1 MGLMGASGLSA
12 RKIIDLIYPVGSIY
26 ISASGVSPQSLFGGS
41 WEQIQ
46 GRFMLTSGN
55 GYSLGATGG
64 EATHTLT
71 QSEIPN
77 YTIPQTSLTG
87 QMSGGDTRLG
97 PTNSSVNG
105 IVRNNG
111 GSFGYTVAR
120 NAGSDNNGF
129 GTITINASHSHS
141 SGGGG
146 RAHNNM
152 PPYIVV
158 NAWKRTA

>member
-26 ISASGVSPQSLFGGS
+26 TSANNVSPETLFGGT

-46 GRFMLTSGN
+46 GKFMLTSGN

-64 EATHTLT
+64 EAAVTLNIN
-71 QSEIPN
+71 QIPSHRHNGITTRWVEPAQFGPSCGPEGGSNFTVTKDNGSSGYYTN
-77 YTIPQTSLTG
+77 YT
-87 QMSGGDTRLG
+87 
-97 PTNSSVNG
+97 
-105 IVRNNG
+105 
-111 GSFGYTVAR
+111 
-120 NAGSDNNGF
+120 
-129 GTITINASHSHS
+129 
-141 SGGGG
+141 GGGQ
-146 RAHNNM
+146 AHNNM

>member
-26 ISASGVSPQSLFGGS
+26 TSANNVSPQSLFGGS

-55 GYSLGATGG
+55 GYNLGATGG

-71 QSEIPN
+71 
-77 YTIPQTSLTG
+77 
-87 QMSGGDTRLG
+87 
-97 PTNSSVNG
+97 VNEMPAHSHTP
-105 IVRNNG
+105 NG
-111 GSFGYTVAR
+111 GGQFATNGTGPSA
-120 NAGSDNNGF
+120 GF
-129 GTITINASHSHS
+129 GSGPYWFMQSNTSTV
-141 SGGGG
+141 GGGA
-146 RAHNNM
+146 AHNNM

>member
-26 ISASGVSPQSLFGGS
+26 TSANNVSPETLFGGT

-46 GRFMLTSGN
+46 GKFMLTSGN
-55 GYSLGATGG
+55 GYSLGETGG

-71 QSEIPN
+71 QDEIPN

-87 QMSGGDTRLG
+87 TMKGGDTRLG
-97 PTNSSVNG
+97 PTNSSVGG
-105 IVRNNG
+105 IIRNDG
-111 GSFGYTVAR
+111 GSFNYSTAREGGDWNGYG
-120 NAGSDNNGF
+120 N
-129 GTITINASHSHS
+129 ITINASHSHS

-146 RAHNNM
+146 QAHNNM

-158 NAWKRTA
+158 NAWKRIE

>member
-1 MGLMGASGLSA
+1 MGLMGANGLST

-26 ISASGVSPQSLFGGS
+26 MSANAVSPAKLFGGR

-71 QSEIPN
+71 VNEMPSH
-77 YTIPQTSLTG
+77 THSGQTHRIGKINTTSNLT
-87 QMSGGDTRLG
+87 D
-97 PTNSSVNG
+97 NSNVSKLNTQGCESHTGSVNQG
-105 IVRNNG
+105 QWACYQWTDTVNN
-111 GSFGYTVAR
+111 T
-120 NAGSDNNGF
+120 
-129 GTITINASHSHS
+129 
-141 SGGGG
+141 GGGQP
-146 RAHNNM
+146 HNNL